1 MLPKTPATFGVRLGS
16 GGASA
21 AGNGLAWDAEWVNK
35 IDRKLTTRGF
45 GGGGS
50 TMENRRN
57 TKGRIHRTSLVVACV
72 LAAMVTSNLARA
84 QQVVLVVNG
93 DVITTYD
100 IEQRM
105 KFVQLSTRKPAV
117 RNEVIENLIDDKLKV
132 QIGRRYK
139 IEIPDGEIDAQYAD
153 MGHRMHM
160 TPEQLT
166 QALAQGG
173 VDAITLKSK
182 IRSDTVW
189 QNIVRGKFQGDLQ
202 VREKDVLAAL
212 QQTEKK
218 DEKEQ
223 VGYEYR
229 LRPILFLVPR
239 KEPQIAEAR
248 HKDAEALR
256 GRFTDCDSGL
266 KYARTLRDVAV
277 RDVIVKSSSDLAPAL
292 REILDKTEIGHLTAP
307 EMTPQGVELFA
318 LCERKETTEDT
329 PEKRQARE
337 KIFQEKFQLKAKRF
351 LLDLRKQAM
360 IERK

>member
-1 MLPKTPATFGVRLGS
+1 MKSRQTLKG
-16 GGASA
+16 
-21 AGNGLAWDAEWVNK
+21 
-35 IDRKLTTRGF
+35 KL
-45 GGGGS
+45 
-50 TMENRRN
+50 
-57 TKGRIHRTSLVVACV
+57 HRTA
-72 LAAMVTSNLARA
+72 LAATCIAAVMAVSTLARA
-84 QQVVLVVNG
+84 QQVVLIVNG

-100 IEQRM
+100 VEQRM

-117 RNEVIENLIDDKLKV
+117 RSEVIEDLIDDKLKV

-139 IEIPDGEIDAQYAD
+139 MEIPDFEIDQSYAE

-160 TPEQLT
+160 SSEQLT

-173 VDAITLKSK
+173 VDAGTLKAK

-189 QNIVRGKFQGDLQ
+189 QNIVRGKFQGELQ
-202 VREKDVLAAL
+202 IREKDVLAVM
-212 QQTEKK
+212 QQTDKK
-218 DEKEQ
+218 DEKDE

-229 LRPILFLVPR
+229 IRPILFIVPHG
-239 KEPQIAEAR
+239 EAQLAEAR
-248 HKDAEALR
+248 RKDAEALR
-256 GRFTDCDSGL
+256 GRFADCDNGL

-307 EMTPQGVELFA
+307 EVTTQGVELFA
-318 LCERKETTEDT
+318 LCERKETKEDT

-337 KIFQEKFQLKAKRF
+337 KLFNEKFQARSKRY
-351 LLDLRKQAM
+351 LQELRKQAM